1 MSFNVLNIKM
11 SSNLQQILGVR
22 FEAGL
27 TGEID
32 EEPQDEAET
41 QSEQHLLSASSKY

>member
-32 EEPQDEAET
+32 EEAQGEAET
-41 QSEQHLLSASSKY
+41 QPEKHLLSTSRKY